1 MQNNENFVQNQVEK
15 DNPELLGM
23 IMNPREQFERIR
35 ENPKIVVALIVVTL
49 LALIAALFSFKGME
63 QILEAEL
70 GAVSEEEMMI
80 LTIVAQIT
88 AVVTA
93 LFTPIV
99 TVLISSAI
107 YMLIAKIAQ
116 KDVTFKQL
124 FSMFFYI
131 AFINIGLS
139 GFVNGFFSMFVKNAN
154 PEVAL
159 TSLNSIIGA
168 EGVMGEL
175 LSSIEVFSIWGIV
188 LTAMGLQ
195 IVAQFSKGLAWGTVI
210 AFYIISIGILIGLT
224 MISQTVGV

>member
-15 DNPELLGM
+15 EKPQLLGM

-80 LTIVAQIT
+80 LTIIAQIS

-107 YMLIAKIAQ
+107 YMLIAKIVQ

-131 AFINIGLS
+131 AFINIGLN
-139 GFVNGFFSMFVKNAN
+139 GLVNGFFSMFVKNAN
-154 PEVAL
+154 PEAAL

-168 EGVMGEL
+168 EGVMGVL
-175 LSSIEVFSIWGIV
+175 LSSIEVFSIWGII

>member
-1 MQNNENFVQNQVEK
+1 MSMQNNENFVQNQVEK

-80 LTIVAQIT
+80 LTIVAQIS

-154 PEVAL
+154 PAL

-168 EGVMGEL
+168 EGVMGVL

>member
-63 QILEAEL
+63 QILEAKL

-80 LTIVAQIT
+80 LTIVTQIS

-131 AFINIGLS
+131 AFINIGLN